1 MDDLQPEQLLPDGFA
16 VTLLG
21 QLQAAPLGLSEYQ
34 LIRQLAERFPDS
46 LFAELGALQDPL
58 RLFQLHFLLFHQ
70 LYRLADQLASDSLS
84 LQIHALSIRLTPRSE
99 SEPGLQQID
108 PLRAYYL
115 DWQQWRETHAEDVQR
130 LLDGFWRRQGRGAV
144 APDELA
150 QALAAMEL
158 EQPTDA
164 RAVKQRY
171 RALVRVH
178 HPDRGGS
185 TERAQEINQA
195 MLILERYYGKI

>member
-1 MDDLQPEQLLPDGFA
+1 MDDLQPDQLLPEGFA
-16 VTLLG
+16 AALLSE
-21 QLQAAPLGLSEYQ
+21 LRAAPQGLSEYQ
-34 LIRQLAERFPDS
+34 LIRQLAERFPAS
-46 LFAELGALQDPL
+46 LFAEPGALQDPL

-70 LYRLADQLASDSLS
+70 LYRLSDQLAPDSLS
-84 LQIHALSIRLTPRSE
+84 LQIHALSIRLLPRSD
-99 SEPGLQQID
+99 SAPGLQQVD

-115 DWQQWRETHAEDVQR
+115 DWQQWRDTHAEDVQR
-130 LLDGFWRRQGRGAV
+130 LLDGFWRRQGRGMV

-150 QALAAMEL
+150 QALETMEL

-185 TERAQEINQA
+185 TARVQAINQA
-195 MLILERYYGKI
+195 MLILERYYGKN